1 MNHHAWSAALLSLC
15 LASCVTDRVAAPA
28 VSCEAPRPL
37 RFAPGVSSFCGL
49 HHGEFAWN
57 GTSCAAVD
65 DAPCLCGVRVD
76 CAPYYATLTA
86 CEVAHARCG

>member
-1 MNHHAWSAALLSLC
+1 MNNRAWSAALLTLC
-15 LASCVTDRVAAPA
+15 LSSCAPDRPA

-37 RFAPGVSSFCGL
+37 RFAPAVSSFCGL
-49 HHGEFAWN
+49 HHGEFTWN
-57 GTSCAAVD
+57 GMSCAAA
-65 DAPCLCGVRVD
+65 DASPCLCGVRVD